1 VIFGRGRRGR
11 FADLIGRQLELFATE
26 HADLVEET
34 EELLRRYREADR
46 DDAEEAYGDYGLAVE
61 AATEALAD
69 IRDRFG
75 RTLDESVA
83 EWYEDEFN
91 RAAAKRYPAF
101 GVDLP
106 NT

>member
-1 VIFGRGRRGR
+1 MLRRDRFGDVIRRQLDL
-11 FADLIGRQLELFATE
+11 FADE
-26 HADLVEET
+26 HADLIEEAD
-34 EELLRRYREADR
+34 EALRAYDAADR
-46 DDAEEAYGDYGLAVE
+46 DEAEELYGDYQLVVE

-69 IRDRFG
+69 IRDGFRQ
-75 RTLDESVA
+75 TLGDDA
-83 EWYEDEFN
+83 ADRYEDEFN